1 MITPRFGWCGPL
13 HHAPLMQQAGLDYI
27 EGQLVPLHIEDDAA
41 KAGGYTG
48 LLSSECAIKGDPVI
62 GMRESTAF
70 LRRAWAAA

>member
-1 MITPRFGWCGPL
+1 
-13 HHAPLMQQAGLDYI
+13 
-27 EGQLVPLHIEDDAA
+27 
-41 KAGGYTG
+41 